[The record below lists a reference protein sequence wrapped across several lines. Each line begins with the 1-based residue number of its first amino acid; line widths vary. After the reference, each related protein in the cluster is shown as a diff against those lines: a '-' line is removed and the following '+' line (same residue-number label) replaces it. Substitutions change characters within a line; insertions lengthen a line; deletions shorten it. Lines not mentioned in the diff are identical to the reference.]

1 MVNRKPARANREP
14 VNSGGCP
21 FDMSP
26 HDDKRRLRKLKRDIK
41 RAGNRKRRQHL
52 KRSLSTDPETAAAAE
67 FEFGRDSS
75 RFLNGGDRDATRR
88 RDLPAD

>member
-1 MVNRKPARANREP
+1 MP
-14 VNSGGCP
+14 
-21 FDMSP
+21 P

-52 KRSLSTDPETAAAAE
+52 KQTLADNPEAASEST

-75 RFLNGGDRDATRR
+75 RFLNGNDHDATRR
-88 RDLPAD
+88 RHEEEE